1 MNFQTRSP
9 VRSHR
14 PDPLHRRQAR
24 EYFRDGEAW
33 LPMPLH
39 FGQRA
44 NGQNQHA
51 NA

>member
-1 MNFQTRSP
+1 
-9 VRSHR
+9 V
-14 PDPLHRRQAR
+14 R
-24 EYFRDGEAW
+24 EYFLDGEAW
-33 LPMPLH
+33 LPMPSH